1 MILSHPFILKCPEC
15 GALHNRTNLISGNSF
30 GGIFWSDGYYMAPML
45 PDIPRFSKCYQC
57 GAVFNVELCEKTE
70 SEHESTDRYPEV
82 SLPDKEGLMS
92 AIENNIYKDNIDDEI
107 YLRIKL
113 WQEMNP
119 RPFQINE
126 TVMLEPD
133 ENYRNNAQALLK
145 LLDPDEDY
153 NLLIIAEIHRNLSE
167 FKESLASLAK
177 ISDITL
183 KDRTKQIK
191 NACKK
196 RINGVIRFQ

>member
-1 MILSHPFILKCPEC
+1 
-15 GALHNRTNLISGNSF
+15 
-30 GGIFWSDGYYMAPML
+30 
-45 PDIPRFSKCYQC
+45 
-57 GAVFNVELCEKTE
+57 
-70 SEHESTDRYPEV
+70 
-82 SLPDKEGLMS
+82 
-92 AIENNIYKDNIDDEI
+92 
-107 YLRIKL
+107 
-113 WQEMNP
+113 MNP